1 MNSNPKVGENV
12 DLQVMSSVA
21 GPNCVPPSRSAR
33 WPAFAVLFSAIEE
46 GLVSAARYE
55 TLARKTNSELAN
67 LGVDR
72 KDLPRFVMFG
82 DA

>member
-1 MNSNPKVGENV
+1 MNATRKVGENAGSQSEAGTV
-12 DLQVMSSVA
+12 GPGSVHPFHSA
-21 GPNCVPPSRSAR
+21 G

-46 GLVSAARYE
+46 GLVGAARYE
-55 TLARKTNSELAN
+55 TLARKTNGELAN

-72 KDLPRFVMFG
+72 ADLPRFVMFG

>member
-1 MNSNPKVGENV
+1 MNATRKVSENCGRRAETGTV
-12 DLQVMSSVA
+12 
-21 GPNCVPPSRSAR
+21 GPHAAHPFRSG

-55 TLARKTNSELAN
+55 TLARKTNDELAN

-72 KDLPRFVMFG
+72 ADLPRFVMFE

>member
-1 MNSNPKVGENV
+1 MVGENV
-12 DLQVMSSVA
+12 DLQVMSSTA

-55 TLARKTNSELAN
+55 TLARKTNRELAD

>member
-1 MNSNPKVGENV
+1 MNATRNVGENAGRQAETGTV
-12 DLQVMSSVA
+12 DLNSA
-21 GPNCVPPSRSAR
+21 HPFRSAG

-55 TLARKTNSELAN
+55 ALARKTNRELAN

-72 KDLPRFVMFG
+72 ADLPRFVMFG